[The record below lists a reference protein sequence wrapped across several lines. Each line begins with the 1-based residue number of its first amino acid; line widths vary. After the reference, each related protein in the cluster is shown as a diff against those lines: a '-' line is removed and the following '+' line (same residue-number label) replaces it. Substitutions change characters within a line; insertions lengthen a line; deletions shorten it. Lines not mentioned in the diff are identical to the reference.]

1 MSLSSPGKSSAYRAI
16 TAVVLESFIERMNED
31 LNLGE
36 RNSSLSLVFHIEP
49 SDYNERTRI
58 KNMFGS
64 RTTDKLRVFAK
75 GKSESHLEIMV
86 FPGENGIAL
95 IQYHAKIDP
104 SLGFG
109 GLTIPIR
116 YYTTEPN
123 QVAFLWEQVRQRI
136 QSGIHSLGKEDK
148 PPAFLDKQ
156 LQCKPSDLNKLIE
169 DESEQKLKA
178 LMNKFNK

>member
-1 MSLSSPGKSSAYRAI
+1 
-16 TAVVLESFIERMNED
+16 
-31 LNLGE
+31 
-36 RNSSLSLVFHIEP
+36 
-49 SDYNERTRI
+49 
-58 KNMFGS
+58 MFGS

-109 GLTIPIR
+109 GLTIPIG

-136 QSGIHSLGKEDK
+136 QH
-148 PPAFLDKQ
+148 
-156 LQCKPSDLNKLIE
+156 
-169 DESEQKLKA
+169 
-178 LMNKFNK
+178 